1 MAHPLSL
8 EETLDGIA
16 KIFEKE
22 LGKKCPKSLLS
33 SLVQNAEKAEMS
45 EDVISMLD
53 KKLKTWHTQNKICL
67 VEADVPS
74 TILPFGY
81 TASLV
86 DVRVKSRGP
95 DDTIYKNNPEIRS
108 MVPRGLTLIHLH
120 GQEKKYD
127 VILYANKKFTG
138 GVGDEDESQPEN
150 DDSWREYCLAP
161 PETATDLICM
171 TKLNGE
177 AAHFSGRY
185 INDQFFIITGSK
197 NVHILIRNA
206 DDIDKYEGERYF
218 VAKQVARAVCDTLK
232 RLEENPRH
240 LVYSFLHH
248 TKCTAV
254 CEILQPNYQH
264 IVNLSYLEE
273 PQLNVITFTSTLSNE
288 NELSLTALPPHYTL
302 EVLSVLGFQTP
313 SYSTVLPKDMASHQ
327 HKVKTLLN
335 SEGEVLYYINDK
347 GDTIGMAKV
356 KSMWYVMMR
365 ALREKAIFCFLGA
378 KRRQNWSLESMIRLM
393 KKRFEEIQEWLNFS
407 DEYLNKW
414 KNLGALF
421 LKWLEKE
428 IEEKRVSER
437 NIQPQFPILW
447 ARFMREANETD
458 AFISS

>member
-1 MAHPLSL
+1 MNYPLPL
-8 EETLDGIA
+8 
-16 KIFEKE
+16 
-22 LGKKCPKSLLS
+22 
-33 SLVQNAEKAEMS
+33 
-45 EDVISMLD
+45 EDVLQKVDILYEEKFEGRLPESFISSVQRMVIKAD
-53 KKLKTWHTQNKICL
+53 SSGDAAKKLYRKAQEWTEEKKVKIMR
-67 VEADVPS
+67 EDIPS
-74 TILPFGY
+74 DILPEGY
-81 TASLV
+81 SGTLSDL
-86 DVRVKSRGP
+86 RVHSHAA
-95 DDTIYKNNPEIRS
+95 DDEIYYNNPDIQK
-108 MVPRGLTLIHLH
+108 MIPRGVCVMELQGETPFF
-120 GQEKKYD
+120 D
-127 VILYANKKFTG
+127 MVLYANKKFTG
-138 GVGDEDESQPEN
+138 GVGDEDDSQPESN
-150 DDSWREYCLAP
+150 EAWRKYCLSSP
-161 PETATDLICM
+161 DSATLVVGM

-185 INDQFFIITGSK
+185 INNQFFIITGSK
-197 NVHILIRNA
+197 NVHILIRDA
-206 DDIDKYEGERYF
+206 DDIDKYLGERYL
-218 VAKQVARAVCDTLK
+218 VAKQVAKAVCDALK
-232 RLEENPRH
+232 RLEEEARH

-288 NELSLTALPPHYTL
+288 KELSLTALPPHYTL
-302 EVLSVLGFQTP
+302 EVLSLLGFHSP
-313 SYSTVLPKDMASHQ
+313 SFSTVLPKDMASHQ
-327 HKVKTLLN
+327 HKVKRLLD
-335 SEGEVLYYINDK
+335 SEGEVLYYINDE
-347 GDTIGMAKV
+347 GETIGMAKV

-393 KKRFEEIQEWLNFS
+393 KKRFDEIQEWLNIS

-414 KNLGALF
+414 KNLGELF

-447 ARFMREANETD
+447 KRFLRDADETD